1 MKKLLS
7 ILLICA
13 LTFCAG
19 GISHAADGSE
29 AMQAANELYGL
40 GLFSGTGVTK
50 DGQPVYSLERTLT
63 RQEAITLVL
72 SLMGKTD
79 EARQTVS

>member
-50 DGQPVYSLERTLT
+50 DGQPVYSLDRK
-63 RQEAITLVL
+63 R
-72 SLMGKTD
+72 S
-79 EARQTVS
+79 RWC